1 MAKDYEWND
10 EFPTQKS
17 IIRQHLLDGKSI
29 TPLEALRLCSSLR
42 LSAIIYDLR
51 EEGLQ
56 IETERLQVSPRKRVA
71 RYYIKK
77 ENLPTKVV

>member
-1 MAKDYEWND
+1 MAKDYEWNN

-17 IIRQHLLDGKSI
+17 VIRQHLLDGKSI
-29 TPLEALRLCSSLR
+29 TQLEALRLCGSLR

-56 IETERLQVSPRKRVA
+56 IKTERLQVSPRKRVA
-71 RYYIKK
+71 RYYINK
-77 ENLPTKVV
+77 ENLPASS

>member
-1 MAKDYEWND
+1 MAKDYEWNN

-17 IIRQHLLDGKSI
+17 VIRQHLLDGKSI
-29 TPLEALRLCSSLR
+29 TPLEALRLCGSLR

-56 IETERLQVSPRKRVA
+56 IKTERLQVSPRKHVA
-71 RYYIKK
+71 RYYINK
-77 ENLPTKVV
+77 ENLPTSS